1 MIRSMTERAGPGDG
15 GRCSGTRSA
24 TTQYGRF
31 DPGGE
36 TGRVIMEQI
45 LVVNISG
52 IGDCV
57 DSIPALQR
65 LRQLRPTA
73 RIRLVVAEKS
83 VELARCFPMVD
94 DVIGLPT
101 SPGRALPRLMDALRW
116 GRAVAGLRG
125 RYTTVIHL
133 YDARSLAG
141 RSWRGLL
148 SALAPAA
155 VRIDPLELTADRNGS
170 GNRVDEF
177 LRTISGVDSGT
188 RASSTVPGAVPA
200 GMAHDG
206 LLIPESV
213 TDEVRGWVKSL
224 GDWKGL
230 TGPLVVV
237 ALGGD
242 RQTRHEAPERAE
254 HWLRLIQQRW
264 AVRPIVIGLPKDPVL
279 PIGSSVVHVD
289 GRGRWGL
296 VQTVALIAMADVVI
310 STHSAPQH
318 VAGLWGV
325 PTVSLVGPSDPVRYR
340 PPLPDDKLRQLQ
352 CVVPCAPCYFTV
364 CPLQGADYQRCM
376 SGITPE
382 AVARAFG
389 ELMAGRPP
397 SGDG

>member
-1 MIRSMTERAGPGDG
+1 
-15 GRCSGTRSA
+15 
-24 TTQYGRF
+24 
-31 DPGGE
+31 
-36 TGRVIMEQI
+36 
-45 LVVNISG
+45 
-52 IGDCV
+52 
-57 DSIPALQR
+57 
-65 LRQLRPTA
+65 
-73 RIRLVVAEKS
+73 

-116 GRAVAGLRG
+116 GRAVSQLRG
-125 RYTTVIHL
+125 RYTTVINL
-133 YDARSLAG
+133 YCTRSLAG

-148 SALAPAA
+148 TVLAPAA
-155 VRIDPLELTADRNGS
+155 VSIDPLELTTDHDGS

-188 RASSTVPGAVPA
+188 RALSAVPDA
-200 GMAHDG
+200 MAHDG
-206 LLIPESV
+206 LHIPASV
-213 TDEVRGWVKSL
+213 RDEVQAWVKGL

-254 HWLRLIQQRW
+254 HWLRLIQQHW
-264 AVRPIVIGLPKDPVL
+264 AVRPIIIGLPKDPKL
-279 PIGSSVVHVD
+279 PMGSSVVHVD

-296 VQTVALIAMADVVI
+296 VHTVALIAMADVVI

-340 PPLPDDKLRQLQ
+340 PPLPDDKLRLLQ
-352 CVVPCAPCYFTV
+352 YVVPCAPCYFSV

-397 SGDG
+397 SGGG

>member
-1 MIRSMTERAGPGDG
+1 
-15 GRCSGTRSA
+15 
-24 TTQYGRF
+24 
-31 DPGGE
+31 
-36 TGRVIMEQI
+36 MEQI

-73 RIRLVVAEKS
+73 RIRLAVAEKS

-94 DVIGLPT
+94 EVIGLPT
-101 SPGRALPRLMDALRW
+101 SPGRARPRLMDALRW

-125 RYTTVIHL
+125 RYTTVINL
-133 YDARSLAG
+133 YCARSLAG

-148 SALAPAA
+148 SALTPATH
-155 VRIDPLELTADRNGS
+155 RIDPLGFMTDRNGS
-170 GNRVDEF
+170 SNRVEDFFRTINRVDSE
-177 LRTISGVDSGT
+177 T
-188 RASSTVPGAVPA
+188 RSSSTVPG
-200 GMAHDG
+200 GMAHKG
-206 LLIPESV
+206 LLIPASV
-213 TDEVRGWVKSL
+213 TDEVRAWVKSL

-230 TGPLVVV
+230 SGPLVVV

-264 AVRPIVIGLPKDPVL
+264 AVRPIMIGLPKDPEL
-279 PIGSSVVHVD
+279 PKGSTVVHVD

-318 VAGLWGV
+318 VAGLWGI

-352 CVVPCAPCYFTV
+352 YVVPCAPCYYTV
-364 CPLQGADYQRCM
+364 CPLQGADYHRCM

-389 ELMAGRPP
+389 ELMAARLP
-397 SGDG
+397 SGGG

>member
-1 MIRSMTERAGPGDG
+1 MIRAKSERAGAGDG
-15 GRCSGTRSA
+15 GRCPGTASA
-24 TTQYGRF
+24 ATRNGRV

-36 TGRVIMEQI
+36 TGQVTMEQI

-73 RIRLVVAEKS
+73 RIRLAVAEKS

-116 GRAVAGLRG
+116 GRAVAQLRG
-125 RYTTVIHL
+125 RYSMVINF
-133 YDARSLAG
+133 YCTRSLAG
-141 RSWRGLL
+141 RTWRGLL
-148 SALAPAA
+148 SVLAPAD
-155 VRIDPLELTADRNGS
+155 VRIDPLELTTDRNGS
-170 GNRVDEF
+170 GNRVDDF

-188 RASSTVPGAVPA
+188 RTSFTVPGAVPG

-206 LLIPESV
+206 LRIPASV
-213 TDEVRGWVKSL
+213 TEEVRAWVKSL

-242 RQTRHEAPERAE
+242 RQTRHEAPKRAE
-254 HWLRLIQQRW
+254 QWLRLIQQRW
-264 AVRPIVIGLPKDPVL
+264 TVRPIIIGLSKDPEL
-279 PIGSSVVHVD
+279 PLGSSVVHVD

-364 CPLQGADYQRCM
+364 CPLQGADHQRCM
-376 SGITPE
+376 NGIPPE
-382 AVARAFG
+382 AVALAFG
-389 ELMAGRPP
+389 ELVAGRPP
-397 SGDG
+397 SVDG